1 MHMIKFRNSFFLFGV
16 LYLLG
21 CNNNEENYTHVKKN
35 IESKEIDSCHY
46 LIIDT
51 VINSKSLNVC
61 YDTTNK
67 KVTINWGKLK
77 TTFTPLKSF
86 DVKKTIRKE
95 ALFLTSK
102 SFGNFQ
108 SSGEFIVDSNQIIF
122 SLLDKFYFF
131 GIYEVFELNGQL
143 IVKPINIDKNNVSYT
158 ELAFYDFE
166 KRHIVIA
173 DKPSLTGNHNV
184 INIFTLKNGAID
196 KKCDFFIDWS
206 KYSKK
211 ISNSNDEY
219 LYYKLIQ
226 KEISTNKNCK

>member
-1 MHMIKFRNSFFLFGV
+1 
-16 LYLLG
+16 
-21 CNNNEENYTHVKKN
+21 
-35 IESKEIDSCHY
+35 
-46 LIIDT
+46 
-51 VINSKSLNVC
+51 
-61 YDTTNK
+61 
-67 KVTINWGKLK
+67 
-77 TTFTPLKSF
+77 
-86 DVKKTIRKE
+86 
-95 ALFLTSK
+95 LFLTSK